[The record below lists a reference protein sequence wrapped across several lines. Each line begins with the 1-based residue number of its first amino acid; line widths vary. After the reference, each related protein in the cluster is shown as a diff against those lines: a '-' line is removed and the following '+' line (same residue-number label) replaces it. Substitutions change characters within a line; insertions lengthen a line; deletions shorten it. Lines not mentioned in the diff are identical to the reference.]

1 VLEHRIRGT
10 RGWPAVLAA
19 AALALIMAVP
29 VTAQDAS
36 PAASG
41 GAAAAPSC
49 GTDPV
54 ELLAYFETGFP
65 FQKALAA
72 EFTKQFPNV
81 TWNIRE
87 DQFSNLIAQTP
98 RLLASDNP
106 PDLIRLP
113 TMVGLVKD
121 GLLLDLEPYVTAFGW
136 DKWPASL
143 LIPHRVAEGG
153 RPRGEGDLYAGG
165 LNYSTTGVFYN
176 KEQAAQIGMTEPPAT
191 LADFEA
197 LLAKAKE
204 AGLQPIMQWNAAAS
218 GGGLAFPL
226 QNLMASLGPVTPIN
240 EWIYQKEGAT
250 IDTPSNVE
258 AAQHLQQWIQAGY
271 FPEDVNAIEYTDS
284 NARFAGGEG
293 VFTFNGDWQNAQ
305 YDKDA
310 PGNIGFFLFPP
321 AEAGGVHGSMSS
333 PVTFGIAAKAKH
345 ADCAAFFLNWVA
357 TDPTA
362 RQINVSIGGSSPGGP
377 SDLPMPEV
385 AAGSVIN
392 ETLAASQVA
401 AAEGG
406 LMDFIANATGDIFTG
421 PGGWTPELQNLV
433 GGQQTPEGLLKAV
446 QATYEE
452 DLAQ

>member
-1 VLEHRIRGT
+1 MFEHRGR
-10 RGWPAVLAA
+10 RARAWVMALAVTTIAAGVITAAPAA
-19 AALALIMAVP
+19 A
-29 VTAQDAS
+29 QDE
-36 PAASG
+36 G
-41 GAAAAPSC
+41 PSC
-49 GTDPV
+49 GTEPV
-54 ELLAYFETGFP
+54 ELLAYLETGFP
-65 FQKALAA
+65 FARALTE
-72 EFTKQFPNV
+72 EFSKQFPNV

-98 RLLASDNP
+98 RLLSSDNP

-121 GLLLDLEPYVTAFGW
+121 GLLLNLEPYVTAFGW
-136 DKWPASL
+136 DKWPATL
-143 LIPHRVAEGG
+143 LVPHRVAEGG

-176 KEQAAQIGMTEPPAT
+176 KEQAAQIGMTEPPTT
-191 LADFEA
+191 LAEFED

-204 AGLQPIMQWNAAAS
+204 AGLLPIMQWNAAAS

-226 QNLMASLGPVTPIN
+226 QNIMASLGPTTPIN

-250 IDTPSNVE
+250 IDTPSNLE
-258 AAQHLQQWIQAGY
+258 AAGHLQQWIEAGY

-284 NARFAGGEG
+284 NARFANGEG

-305 YDKDA
+305 YDTDA

-321 AEAGGVHGSMSS
+321 AEEGGTHAAMSS
-333 PVTFGIAAKAKH
+333 PVTYGIAATAKH
-345 ADCAAFFLNWVA
+345 PDCAAFFLNWVA

-362 RQINVSIGGSSPGGP
+362 RQINVSIGGSNPGGP
-377 SDLPMPEV
+377 SDLPMPQV
-385 AAGSVIN
+385 AEGSVIN
-392 ETLAASQVA
+392 ETLAAAQVVA
-401 AAEGG
+401 AENG

-421 PGGWTPELQNLV
+421 PGGWTPELQKLV
-433 GGQQTPEGLLKAV
+433 GGQQTPEGLLQTI
-446 QATYEE
+446 QASYEE

>member
-1 VLEHRIRGT
+1 MFEHTAT
-10 RGWPAVLAA
+10 RARRWVTAVAVMAIAA
-19 AALALIMAVP
+19 GAGAVP
-29 VTAQDAS
+29 VAAQDE
-36 PAASG
+36 
-41 GAAAAPSC
+41 APSC
-49 GTDPV
+49 GTEPV
-54 ELLAYFETGFP
+54 ELLAYLETGFP
-65 FQKALAA
+65 FANALVE
-72 EFTKQFPNV
+72 EFQNQFPNV
-81 TWNIRE
+81 TVNVRE

-98 RLLASDNP
+98 LLLTSDNP

-121 GLLLDLEPYVTAFGW
+121 GLLLDLEPYVEAFGW
-136 DKWPASL
+136 DEWPAAL

-191 LADFEA
+191 LEEFEG
-197 LLAKAKE
+197 LLAAAKD

-226 QNLMASLGPVTPIN
+226 QNIMASLGPVTPIN

-250 IDTPSNVE
+250 IDTPTNLE
-258 AAQHLQQWIQAGY
+258 AAQHLQQWIEAGY

-321 AEAGGVHGSMSS
+321 AVEGGAHASMSS
-333 PVTFGIAAKAKH
+333 PVTYGIAATAKNP
-345 ADCAAFFLNWVA
+345 DCAAFFLDWVA

-362 RQINVSIGGSSPGGP
+362 RQINVTLGGSNPGGP

-385 AAGSVIN
+385 AEGSIIN
-392 ETLAASQVA
+392 ETLAAGQVVA
-401 AAEGG
+401 SENG

-421 PGGWTPELQNLV
+421 PGGWTPELQKLV
-433 GGQQTPEGLLKAV
+433 GGQQTPEGLLQTV
-446 QATYEE
+446 QASYEE

>member
-1 VLEHRIRGT
+1 MFEHRTTRA
-10 RGWPAVLAA
+10 RGWVS
-19 AALALIMAVP
+19 ALAVMTIAAGGIAAP
-29 VTAQDAS
+29 VAAQEE
-36 PAASG
+36 
-41 GAAAAPSC
+41 APSC
-49 GTDPV
+49 GTEPV
-54 ELLAYFETGFP
+54 ELLAYLETGFP
-65 FQKALAA
+65 FASALVD
-72 EFTKQFPNV
+72 EFQKQFPNV
-81 TWNIRE
+81 TVNVRE

-98 RLLASDNP
+98 LLLTSDNP

-121 GLLLDLEPYVTAFGW
+121 GLLLNLEPYVEAFGW
-136 DKWPASL
+136 DEWPATL
-143 LIPHRVAEGG
+143 LVPHRVAEGG

-191 LADFEA
+191 LEEFEG
-197 LLAKAKE
+197 LLAAAKD

-226 QNLMASLGPVTPIN
+226 QNLMASLGPTTPIN

-250 IDTPSNVE
+250 IDTSTNLE
-258 AAQHLQQWIQAGY
+258 AAQHLQMWIEAGY
-271 FPEDVNAIEYTDS
+271 FPEDVNAIEYTQS

-305 YDKDA
+305 YDTDA

-321 AEAGGVHGSMSS
+321 AVEGGAHAAMSS
-333 PVTFGIAAKAKH
+333 PVTYGIAANAKNP
-345 ADCAAFFLNWVA
+345 DCAAFFLDWVA

-362 RQINVSIGGSSPGGP
+362 RQINVSIGGSNPGGP

-385 AAGSVIN
+385 AEGSVIN
-392 ETLAASQVA
+392 ETLAAAAVVA
-401 AAEGG
+401 AENG

-421 PGGWTPELQNLV
+421 PGGWTRSSRTSSV
-433 GGQQTPEGLLKAV
+433 GSRHRKGCSRPSRPRTRKTWPSDAPRCPV
-446 QATYEE
+446 A
-452 DLAQ
+452 

>member
-1 VLEHRIRGT
+1 MTGV
-10 RGWPAVLAA
+10 AVTPVAA
-19 AALALIMAVP
+19 QE
-29 VTAQDAS
+29 TS
-36 PAASG
+36 PAL
-41 GAAAAPSC
+41 PSPNC
-49 GTDPV
+49 GTEPV

-65 FQKALAA
+65 IAQALAD

-81 TWNIRE
+81 TWEVRE
-87 DQFSNLIAQTP
+87 DQFSNLISQTP
-98 RLLASDNP
+98 RLLTSDNP

-113 TMVGLVKD
+113 TMVTLVKD
-121 GLLLDLEPYVTAFGW
+121 GLLLNLEPYVEAYGW
-136 DKWPASL
+136 DQWPESL

-191 LADFEA
+191 LEEFEA
-197 LLAKAKE
+197 LLAAAKE

-250 IDTPSNVE
+250 IDTPSNLE
-258 AAQHLQQWIQAGY
+258 AAQHLQQWIEAGY

-305 YDKDA
+305 YNTDA

-321 AEAGGVHGSMSS
+321 AEAGGGRAAMSS
-333 PVTFGIAAKAKH
+333 PLTYGIAATADN

-362 RQINVSIGGSSPGGP
+362 RQINVDVGGSSPGGP
-377 SDLPMPEV
+377 SDLPLPNVPE
-385 AAGSVIN
+385 GSITN
-392 ETLAASQVA
+392 ETLAASQVV
-401 AAEGG
+401 AAENG

-421 PGGWTPELQNLV
+421 PGGWTSELQNLV
-433 GGQQTPEGLLKAV
+433 GGQQTPEGLLQTV
-446 QATYEE
+446 QASYQD

>member
-1 VLEHRIRGT
+1 MSHPAHRARPW
-10 RGWPAVLAA
+10 RV
-19 AALALIMAVP
+19 ALATTILMAGVVAAP

-36 PAASG
+36 PPMVS
-41 GAAAAPSC
+41 PNC
-49 GTDPV
+49 GTEPV

-65 FQKALAA
+65 IAQALAD
-72 EFTKQFPNV
+72 EFTRQFPNV

-87 DQFSNLIAQTP
+87 DQFQNLITQTP
-98 RLLASDNP
+98 RLLTSDNP

-113 TMVGLVKD
+113 TMVTLVKD
-121 GLLLDLEPYVTAFGW
+121 GLLLNLEPYVTAYGW
-136 DKWPASL
+136 DQWPESL
-143 LIPHRVAEGG
+143 LIPHRVADGG

-191 LADFEA
+191 LSDFEA
-197 LLAKAKE
+197 LLAAAKE

-250 IDTPSNVE
+250 IDTPSNLE
-258 AAQHLQQWIQAGY
+258 AVQHLQQWIEAGY

-284 NARFAGGEG
+284 NARFAQGEG

-305 YDKDA
+305 YDTDA

-321 AEAGGVHGSMSS
+321 AEAGGGHASMSS
-333 PVTFGIAAKAKH
+333 PLTFGIAATARH

-357 TDPTA
+357 TDPAA
-362 RQINVSIGGSSPGGP
+362 RQINVDIGGSSPGGP
-377 SDLPMPEV
+377 SELPLPTVKE
-385 AAGSVIN
+385 GSITN
-392 ETLAASQVA
+392 ETLAASQVV
-401 AAEGG
+401 AAENG
-406 LMDFIANATGDIFTG
+406 LMDFIANATGDIFLG

-433 GGQQTPEGLLKAV
+433 GAQQTPEGVLQAV
-446 QATYEE
+446 QASYEE
-452 DLAQ
+452 DLTQ

>member
-1 VLEHRIRGT
+1 MFEHRGRRARAWVMALAVMTIAAGVIT
-10 RGWPAVLAA
+10 AAPAV
-19 AALALIMAVP
+19 
-29 VTAQDAS
+29 AQDE
-36 PAASG
+36 G
-41 GAAAAPSC
+41 PSC
-49 GTDPV
+49 GTEPV
-54 ELLAYFETGFP
+54 ELLAYLETGFP
-65 FQKALAA
+65 FAKALTE
-72 EFTKQFPNV
+72 EFSKQFPNV

-98 RLLASDNP
+98 RLLTSDNP

-121 GLLLDLEPYVTAFGW
+121 GLLLNLEPYVEAFGW
-136 DKWPASL
+136 DEWPATL
-143 LIPHRVAEGG
+143 LVPHRVAEGG

-176 KEQAAQIGMTEPPAT
+176 KEQAAQIGMTEPPAS
-191 LADFEA
+191 LAEFED

-204 AGLQPIMQWNAAAS
+204 AGLLPIMQWNAAAS

-226 QNLMASLGPVTPIN
+226 QNIMASLGPTTPIN

-250 IDTPSNVE
+250 IDTPSNLE
-258 AAQHLQQWIQAGY
+258 AARHLQQWIEAGY

-284 NARFAGGEG
+284 NARFANGEG

-305 YDKDA
+305 YDADA

-321 AEAGGVHGSMSS
+321 AEEGGPHAAMSS
-333 PVTFGIAAKAKH
+333 PVTYGIAATAKN
-345 ADCAAFFLNWVA
+345 ADCAAFFLDWVA

-362 RQINVSIGGSSPGGP
+362 RQINVSIGGSNPGGP
-377 SDLPMPEV
+377 SDLPMPQV
-385 AAGSVIN
+385 AEGSVIN
-392 ETLAASQVA
+392 ETLAAAQVVA
-401 AAEGG
+401 AENG

-421 PGGWTPELQNLV
+421 PGGWTPELQKLV
-433 GGQQTPEGLLKAV
+433 GDQQTPEGLL
-446 QATYEE
+446 QAIQSSYEE

>member
-1 VLEHRIRGT
+1 VSHPAHRARPW
-10 RGWPAVLAA
+10 R
-19 AALALIMAVP
+19 AALATSILVSGLAVAP
-29 VTAQDAS
+29 VAAQDAS
-36 PAASG
+36 PALAS
-41 GAAAAPSC
+41 PNC
-49 GTDPV
+49 GTEPV

-65 FQKALAA
+65 IAQALAD

-81 TWNIRE
+81 TWNVRE
-87 DQFSNLIAQTP
+87 DQFSNLISQTP
-98 RLLASDNP
+98 RLLTSDNP

-113 TMVGLVKD
+113 TMVTLVKD
-121 GLLLDLEPYVTAFGW
+121 GLLLDLEPYVAAYGW
-136 DKWPASL
+136 DQWPESL

-176 KEQAAQIGMTEPPAT
+176 KEQAAQLGMTEAPAT
-191 LADFEA
+191 LEEFEG
-197 LLAKAKE
+197 LLAAAKE

-250 IDTPSNVE
+250 IDTPSSQE
-258 AAQHLQQWIQAGY
+258 AARHLQQWIAAGY
-271 FPEDVNAIEYTDS
+271 FPDDVNAIEYTDS

-305 YDKDA
+305 YDTDA

-321 AEAGGVHGSMSS
+321 AEAGGGHASMSS
-333 PVTFGIAAKAKH
+333 PLTYGIAATAKH

-357 TDPTA
+357 TDPSA
-362 RQINVSIGGSSPGGP
+362 RQINVDIGGSSPGGP
-377 SDLPMPEV
+377 SDLPLPTVKE
-385 AAGSVIN
+385 GSITN
-392 ETLAASQVA
+392 ETLAASQVV
-401 AAEGG
+401 AAENG

-421 PGGWTPELQNLV
+421 PGGWTSELQNLV
-433 GGQQTPEGLLKAV
+433 GGQQTPEGVLQTV
-446 QATYEE
+446 QASYLD